1 MFAVWSCRRIDLD
14 KDYNM
19 RDLTEDESLLIIRKH
34 IPEEDEF
41 LGFRNHKI
49 HNVLSN
55 TYRFTIT
62 LISLEFMISLMEEP
76 QVKNVYFNPSA
87 PPPDG
92 SLDGISLRYKV
103 YVEYFKKE
111 K

>member
-1 MFAVWSCRRIDLD
+1 
-14 KDYNM
+14 M
-19 RDLTEDESLLIIRKH
+19 RDLTVDESLEIIRKH
-34 IPEEDEF
+34 IPEKDSFLEF
-41 LGFRNHKI
+41 KNHRK
-49 HNVLSN
+49 HGVLEN

-87 PPPDG
+87 PPPGG

-111 K
+111 E